1 MRPVDS
7 QVPEG
12 AFQTLALKAEARLI
26 ISSWSGSSLLL
37 DGHRPKFF
45 WSKLFLPFVKGGS
58 SLFSQFGSYFSR
70 LLSTQV
76 CFFELDHGIVGTSHH
91 AFSDTVLNPSNGLLR
106 FLAQLGFR

>member
-37 DGHRPKFF
+37 DG
-45 WSKLFLPFVKGGS
+45 
-58 SLFSQFGSYFSR
+58 
-70 LLSTQV
+70 
-76 CFFELDHGIVGTSHH
+76 ELDHGIVGTSHH
-91 AFSDTVLNPSNGLLR
+91 AFTDTMSSTQATVSFGFLLN
-106 FLAQLGFR
+106 LGFVDCRVAECVIQNSGHKIRNQLLQFILREGAGPKLPCAL